1 MSREVEKDSIGL
13 LLFENRT
20 FIKKIFSDYE
30 KVYDTD
36 PIVLGKIIGV
46 YRDFF

>member
-1 MSREVEKDSIGL
+1 
-13 LLFENRT
+13 
-20 FIKKIFSDYE
+20 
-30 KVYDTD
+30 VYDTD